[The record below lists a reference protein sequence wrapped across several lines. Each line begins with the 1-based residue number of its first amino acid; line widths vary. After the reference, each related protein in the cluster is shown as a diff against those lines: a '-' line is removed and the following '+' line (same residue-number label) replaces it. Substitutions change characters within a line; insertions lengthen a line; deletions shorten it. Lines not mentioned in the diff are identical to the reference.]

1 MTRRL
6 FFTPRSPFARKV
18 RIVLLEKNL
27 PFETLV
33 VDFSGARPSELL
45 AVSPLGKVPAFV
57 DEDGTTVFDSTVIAE
72 YLEDR
77 YPDPPMLGRSW
88 AERLAQRSLD
98 ELGDTVADQ
107 AVAAWLAQMQ
117 KNPAG
122 EERAFGIARKALA
135 ELDGRARSDNG
146 GWPSAFGVGAAA
158 VISGTSYFEL
168 RHGRALVEEH
178 PHLVRQLATYEARP
192 SVSATVLSAM

>member
-1 MTRRL
+1 MPRRL
-6 FFTPRSPFARKV
+6 FSTPRSPFARKI
-18 RIVLLEKNL
+18 RIILLEKNL
-27 PFETLV
+27 PFETV
-33 VDFSGARPSELL
+33 PVDFSGARPPALL

-57 DEDGTTVFDSTVIAE
+57 DEDGTAVFDSTVISE

-107 AVAAWLAQMQ
+107 AVAAWLAQMH

-122 EERAFGIARKALA
+122 EERAFGTARKALA
-135 ELDGRARSDNG
+135 ELDGRARGDNG
-146 GWPSAFGVGAAA
+146 GWPPAFGVGAAA
-158 VISGTSYFEL
+158 VISGTSYFEM
-168 RHGRALVEEH
+168 RHGRAMLEDH
-178 PHLVRQLATYEARP
+178 PHLLRQIAAYEARP
-192 SVSATVLSAM
+192 SVSATVLSAL